1 MTVRRRIVCM
11 SGLLS
16 ALVLA
21 SARPALAHHSFAMFD
36 HTRSLTLKGS
46 VTKFQWT
53 NPHAYIELD
62 VADADGSTK
71 HFTIECTSI
80 NILSRQGWR
89 SNILKAGD
97 QVTAVVSPLLSGQSG
112 GLLLEM
118 TLPNGEKRDPG
129 VPGAGSYKRSDK

>member
-1 MTVRRRIVCM
+1 MAVRRIACV

-16 ALVLA
+16 VMVLVT
-21 SARPALAHHSFAMFD
+21 SGPALAHHSFAMFD
-36 HTRSLTLKGS
+36 HTRSVTLKGA
-46 VTKFQWT
+46 VAKFQWT

-97 QVTAVVSPLLSGQSG
+97 QVTAIVSPLLSGQSG
-112 GLLLEM
+112 GLLLEL

-129 VPGAGSYKRSDK
+129 VPAVGSFKRSDK